1 MSWKLSSRSQAFIVL
16 VIISAIV
23 MISEADKNNKEN
35 KYSKKANQPEKNNGD
50 ELYSDFR

>member
-23 MISEADKNNKEN
+23 MISEADKNKEN